1 MARHLYTRQQV
12 NLGAAD
18 SGTTGSPW
26 FVGDFVTLTVSIQ
39 TSSTSASR
47 FTVMGSNLDGFQST
61 LSVNGGFGSYV
72 QTGFGW
78 SHITVITSQGLYT
91 IDPGFRWI
99 NALRSDFNSGSAS
112 SNVTIIFEGK
122 V

>member
-1 MARHLYTRQQV
+1 MGGYTYTRNQI

-26 FVGDFVTLTVSIQ
+26 FVGDFANLTVSIA

-47 FTVMGSNLDGFQST
+47 FTIMGSNLDGFNST
-61 LSVNGGFGSYV
+61 LSISGGFGSYL
-72 QTGFGW
+72 GSGLGW

-112 SNVTIIFEGK
+112 SNATIIFEGK
-122 V
+122 T